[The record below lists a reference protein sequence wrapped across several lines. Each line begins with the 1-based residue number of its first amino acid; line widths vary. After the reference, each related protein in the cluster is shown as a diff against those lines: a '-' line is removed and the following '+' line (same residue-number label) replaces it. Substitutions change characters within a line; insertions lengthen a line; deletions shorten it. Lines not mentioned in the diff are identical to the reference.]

1 MGSSIRRNAITM
13 HGVMQNANTGA
24 ISGLSGFASGQ
35 GTGSNGLG
43 GATKSG
49 GLLNFI

>member
-1 MGSSIRRNAITM
+1 MGRSI
-13 HGVMQNANTGA
+13 
-24 ISGLSGFASGQ
+24 LASGQ

-43 GATKSG
+43 GATRSG